1 MTQHKGTLKEELL
14 RQFENAHEQLV
25 LAATAASS
33 RGITQRG
40 EQWGPREVLAHIV
53 GWSTEATER
62 IPRIV
67 AGEPPL
73 VYDNEAFNVAIITV
87 LGDQPF
93 DVVLDMFRRSH
104 RRYVQML
111 KAQEEAVFVPGHP
124 VYRRIQAV
132 IEHHQEHAQGLKA
145 LV

>member
-1 MTQHKGTLKEELL
+1 MIQGNSTLKEELL
-14 RQFENAHEQLV
+14 QQFKQAHEKLAA
-25 LAATAASS
+25 AATAAAA

-73 VYDNEAFNVAIITV
+73 KYDDEAFNVAILTV
-87 LGDQPF
+87 LGNQSF
-93 DVVLDMFRRSH
+93 ETVLDMYQRSH
-104 RRYVQML
+104 LRYMQML
-111 KAQEEAVFVPGHP
+111 VAQDDAVFVPEHP

-132 IEHHQEHAQGLKA
+132 VQHHHEHAQGLDA
-145 LV
+145 LA

>member
-1 MTQHKGTLKEELL
+1 MTQDDSALKEELL
-14 RQFENAHEQLV
+14 QEFKKAHERLV
-25 LAATAASS
+25 VAATSASA

-40 EQWGPREVLAHIV
+40 DQWGPREVLAHIV

-73 VYDNEAFNVAIITV
+73 KYDDEAFNVAILTV
-87 LGDQPF
+87 LGNQSF
-93 DVVLDMFRRSH
+93 ETALEMFRQSH
-104 RRYVQML
+104 LRYMQML
-111 KAQEEAVFVPGHP
+111 IAQDEAVFEPSHP

-132 IEHHQEHAQGLKA
+132 IQHHHEHAQGLDA

>member
-1 MTQHKGTLKEELL
+1 MTQDNGTLKEELIQ
-14 RQFENAHEQLV
+14 QFEKAHEQLV
-25 LAATAASS
+25 LAATAASA
-33 RGITQRG
+33 RGITRQGDR
-40 EQWGPREVLAHIV
+40 WGPREVLAHIV

-62 IPRIV
+62 IPRII

-73 VYDNEAFNVAIITV
+73 VYDDEAFNVAIITV

-93 DVVLDMFRRSH
+93 DIVLDMFRRSH

-111 KAQEEAVFVPGHP
+111 VAQDEAVFVPGHP

-132 IEHHQEHAQGLKA
+132 IQHHQEHAQGLNA
-145 LV
+145 LA

>member
-1 MTQHKGTLKEELL
+1 MRQNEGALKEELL
-14 RQFENAHEQLV
+14 QQFEQAHEKL
-25 LAATAASS
+25 ASS
-33 RGITQRG
+33 AIAAAARGVSQRE

-62 IPRIV
+62 LPRII

-73 VYDNEAFNVAIITV
+73 KYDDEAFNVAIITV

-93 DVVLDMFRRSH
+93 GVVLDMFRRSH
-104 RRYVQML
+104 QRYIRML
-111 KAQEEAVFVPGHP
+111 RAQDEAVFVPSHP
-124 VYRRIQAV
+124 VYRRVQAV
-132 IEHHQEHAQGLKA
+132 IQHHYEHAQGLDA